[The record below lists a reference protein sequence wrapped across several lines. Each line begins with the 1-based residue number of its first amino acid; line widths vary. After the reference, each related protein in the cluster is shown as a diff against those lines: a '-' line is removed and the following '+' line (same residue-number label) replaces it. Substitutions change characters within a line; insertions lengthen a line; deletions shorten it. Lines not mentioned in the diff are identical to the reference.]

1 MRTTDPPDHP
11 TPQFWIGRETC
22 RRFYSFILIVSL
34 LLPSPATAST
44 PSRPGRSQIHSLAA
58 PPAVLMPAG
67 SPHSSFAHKD
77 AVVAKP
83 TKGSPGKSAGEIGKA
98 GFLSDEDGEESGSSE
113 AMERRGNDSIYQT
126 QSALNFC
133 KACWCNKQDSIDC
146 RKPNQLK
153 SIPILRDSNFRDQ
166 ITEIIIENQS
176 GFKSLERGSL
186 KYYQNVEK
194 L

>member
-1 MRTTDPPDHP
+1 MSSKDRSDQPFL
-11 TPQFWIGRETC
+11 QFWIGRETC
-22 RRFYSFILIVSL
+22 CRFYSVLLIVCL
-34 LLPSPATAST
+34 LSNPATASA
-44 PSRPGRSQIHSLAA
+44 PSRPGRNQVHSLAA
-58 PPAVLMPAG
+58 PPAVLIPAG
-67 SPHSSFAHKD
+67 SPHPSPAHKD
-77 AVVAKP
+77 TVIAKP

-98 GFLSDEDGEESGSSE
+98 GFLSDEDGEESEGSE
-113 AMERRGNDSIYQT
+113 VMERTGNDSIYQT

-176 GFKSLERGSL
+176 GFKSLDRGGL